1 MDSGRPRPAP
11 TARKDIDVSRKRAS
25 IHDVAQRADVSIK
38 TVSRVL
44 NHEPNVSQATR
55 GRVMEAVTELSYRPN
70 IFARGLASVR
80 SFLIG
85 MLYDNPS
92 ASYVASLQLGAIGA
106 CREEGY
112 HLIVE
117 ALDKDD
123 PKLGQ
128 SVHSLLTESMLHG
141 VIVTPPLCDSPA
153 VIEAL
158 QRAGTPFV
166 LIAPGAAQTNTPY
179 VSFDERLA
187 AYEMTAYLI
196 ELGHRRIGFIKGHP
210 DHGAAIA
217 RLAGYQDALKAAGIS
232 FDPDICVE
240 GQFSY
245 ESGMQAAEKLIGMS
259 KRPSAIFAS
268 NDDMAAAV
276 LATAQRFNVRTP
288 DQLSVAGFDDSE
300 ISRVVWPN
308 LTTVRQP
315 ISEMAAAAVSMLIQN
330 IEQGDRRLKHELI
343 PRASTAP
350 PEKM

>member
-1 MDSGRPRPAP
+1 MDPSRPRSPP
-11 TARKDIDVSRKRAS
+11 LARKDIDVARKRAS

-44 NHEPNVSQATR
+44 NHEPNVSQSTR
-55 GRVMEAVTELSYRPN
+55 TRVMAAVDELSYRPN

-92 ASYVASLQLGAIGA
+92 ASYVASLQLGAIA
-106 CREEGY
+106 RCREEGY

-128 SVHSLLTESMLHG
+128 SVHALVTESQLHG
-141 VIVTPPLCDSPA
+141 VIVTPPLCDNPV

-158 QRAGTPFV
+158 KRAGTPFV
-166 LIAPGAAQTNTPY
+166 SIAPGAQHLDTPH

-187 AYEMTAYLI
+187 AYEMTEYLI
-196 ELGHRRIGFIKGHP
+196 KLGHRRIGFIKGPP
-210 DHGAAIA
+210 DHGASVT
-217 RLAGYQDALKAAGIS
+217 RLSGYQDALKDAGIS
-232 FDPDICVE
+232 FDPEICAE
-240 GQFSY
+240 GAFSY
-245 ESGMQAAEKLIGMS
+245 ESGMQAAERLIGLD
-259 KRPSAIFAS
+259 KRPTAIFAS

-276 LATAQRFNVRTP
+276 LATAQRFNLRTP
-288 DQLSVAGFDDSE
+288 GQLSVAGFDDSE
-300 ISRVVWPN
+300 ISRVVWPP

-315 ISEMAAAAVSMLIQN
+315 ISDMAAAAVGMLIQN
-330 IEQGDRRLKHELI
+330 LDHAERQLKHELI
-343 PRASTAP
+343 RRASTAP
-350 PEKM
+350 PEG